1 LYGPADSGKT
11 ALFAALKQCF
21 LGISSRLNRQ
31 DGGYCHVQ
39 YSREALT
46 RRADRPNEALA
57 ELQVVRLAYG
67 EEPSTNMYMIVDGA
81 YLTVI

>member
-57 ELQVVRLAYG
+57 ELQVVRLAYALWRRA
-67 EEPSTNMYMIVDGA
+67 VDKHDCA
-81 YLTVI
+81 LWTALI